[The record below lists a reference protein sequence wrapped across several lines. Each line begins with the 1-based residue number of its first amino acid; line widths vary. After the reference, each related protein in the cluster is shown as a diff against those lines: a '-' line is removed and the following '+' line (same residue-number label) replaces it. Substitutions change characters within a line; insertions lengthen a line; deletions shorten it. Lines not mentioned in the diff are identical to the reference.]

1 MPGQLSLHFSKHLL
15 NFACDDDDEYRER
28 DDGAD
33 DGDLGALGGVG
44 AVELD
49 LLDGARVEAG
59 VHLADDLDAV
69 LVGLGGVD
77 RGRGQDD
84 REQRR
89 DRRQPE
95 ELLVLPPLQ
104 SVIPAYIS

>member
-1 MPGQLSLHFSKHLL
+1 MFSQPSLHFRRANKHTSAE
-15 NFACDDDDEYRER
+15 FARDDEDDDGYRER

-49 LLDGARVEAG
+49 ELDGARVEAG

-77 RGRGQDD
+77 GGRGQDD
-84 REQRR
+84 GEQRR

-95 ELLVLPPLQ
+95 ELLVLPPL
-104 SVIPAYIS
+104 